1 MPQAPSALLSTH
13 LKLLPVCLSQRATLH
28 AFRGCLRLR
37 ACFFPALSILCM
49 QWGSSSLLPT
59 FMSLQWYRVFS
70 LDSSASFL
78 VFVRLLFAP
87 SAFFQSFCIH
97 LSKLLYA
104 LWVSFLPNFFHL
116 SEASLCYP
124 LRLQALCYFLT
135 FSETTLSS
143 WSSFWLSLV
152 SQALQSCF
160 VLWDSLNLSTSSL
173 ASPKL
178 LWLPCRLFSLFL
190 PLAEVTLEHFQAFCC
205 ISTPPL
211 FWS

>member
-1 MPQAPSALLSTH
+1 MVPSFLLG
-13 LKLLPVCLSQRATLH
+13 LLCFFLGLCEATL
-28 AFRGCLRLR
+28 CS
-37 ACFFPALSILCM
+37 LSIL
-49 QWGSSSLLPT
+49 SVLL
-59 FMSLQWYRVFS
+59 Y
-70 LDSSASFL
+70 
-78 VFVRLLFAP
+78 
-87 SAFFQSFCIH
+87 FFH

-190 PLAEVTLEHFQAFCC
+190 PLTEVTLEHFQAFCC